1 MVNNYGIFFR
11 RDNVLLRLPV
21 NPEILPVER
30 SGENETYNVLGI
42 GPVMVPRDPGLKKVS
57 ISGLF
62 PARAYP
68 WVLTAGGFEPPEF
81 YIRFFESAMADKAPI
96 VYTPVRYME
105 DGAAFDASDTGFVC
119 LVTQFDTEERGGE
132 TGDFYY
138 TLEIAEYRDY
148 SPRTMQIQGGGNAS
162 ADGGTAVS
170 AGRAGAARSALGRAS
185 EAEASPTPESRGPL
199 RVSAQKERSAPQGRL
214 YVGAVVQANGPYYRD
229 SAGELPAGQANSIQ
243 AAVVRIES
251 ADPPPLFPVFLRA
264 EEGPLGWMKKE
275 ALRAASER

>member
-1 MVNNYGIFFR
+1 MANNYGIFFR
-11 RDNVLLRLPV
+11 RGNALLRLPV
-21 NPEILPVER
+21 NPETLPVER
-30 SGENETYNVLGI
+30 GGENETYNVLGI
-42 GPVMVPRDPGLKKVS
+42 GPVMIPRDPDLKKIS

-81 YIRFFESAMADKAPI
+81 YIQFFESAMADKAPI

-138 TLEIAEYRDY
+138 TLEITEYRYY

-162 ADGGTAVS
+162 AAGGTAVS
-170 AGRAGAARSALGRAS
+170 AGYAGAARSALGQAATAQ
-185 EAEASPTPESRGPL
+185 AESTGPL
-199 RVSAQKERSAPQGRL
+199 RVSTQKERSAPQGRL
-214 YVGAVVQANGPYYRD
+214 YVGATVQANGPYYRD

-251 ADPPPLFPVFLRA
+251 ADPPPLFPVFLRT
-264 EEGPLGWMKKE
+264 EKGPLGWMKKE

>member
-1 MVNNYGIFFR
+1 MANNYGIFFR
-11 RDNVLLRLPV
+11 RGNALLRLPV
-21 NPEILPVER
+21 NPETLPVER
-30 SGENETYNVLGI
+30 GGENETYNVLGI
-42 GPVMVPRDPGLKKVS
+42 GPVMIPRDPDLKKIS

-81 YIRFFESAMADKAPI
+81 YIQFFESAMADKAPI

-138 TLEIAEYRDY
+138 TLEITEYRDY

-162 ADGGTAVS
+162 AAGGTAVS
-170 AGRAGAARSALGRAS
+170 AGYAGAARSALGQAATAQ
-185 EAEASPTPESRGPL
+185 AESTGPL
-199 RVSAQKERSAPQGRL
+199 RVSTQKERSAPQGRL
-214 YVGAVVQANGPYYRD
+214 YVGATVQANGPYYRD

-251 ADPPPLFPVFLRA
+251 ADPPALFPVFLRT
-264 EEGPLGWMKKE
+264 EKGPLGWMKKE